1 MKQSPTGAIRWGFL
15 LNCDPTI
22 CQFHRAQGFICM
34 NALERRRLVKARVID
49 VKVAKAA
56 VNESR
61 RQRVEAAK
69 ALRKDL
75 AAHTYANLR
84 AAG

>member
-1 MKQSPTGAIRWGFL
+1 
-15 LNCDPTI
+15 
-22 CQFHRAQGFICM
+22 M
-34 NALERRRLVKARVID
+34 NTLERRRLVKARVID

-61 RQRVEAAK
+61 RQRAEAAK
-69 ALRKDL
+69 ALAKDL
-75 AAHTYANLR
+75 AAHSYAAAQRDTVSHPLR